1 MYFENYIFHYLVNR
15 ITVHTNGTLWKS
27 TFFFVM
33 KDAYV
38 KRNIKEYK
46 ERGRERQK
54 DGKRQQDIYVLKRV
68 ST

>member
-1 MYFENYIFHYLVNR
+1 MEKY
-15 ITVHTNGTLWKS
+15 
-27 TFFFVM
+27 FFFVM

-54 DGKRQQDIYVLKRV
+54 DGKRQQDIYILKCV
-68 ST
+68 STKKIFLEMALSLVRGPFG

>member
-1 MYFENYIFHYLVNR
+1 MEKY
-15 ITVHTNGTLWKS
+15 
-27 TFFFVM
+27 FFFVM

-54 DGKRQQDIYVLKRV
+54 DGKRQQDIYILKCV

>member
-1 MYFENYIFHYLVNR
+1 M
-15 ITVHTNGTLWKS
+15 HTNGTLWKS

-33 KDAYV
+33 EDAYV

-54 DGKRQQDIYVLKRV
+54 DGKRQQDIYILKCV